1 MFVQE
6 GSPFDGCPCSGC
18 NLPRFVLP
26 LLLGLLADGPQHG
39 YQLLQRLRDFPTL
52 RDIPPDQAGMY
63 RLLKQMEDNGLVS
76 GEQGPGRTVGKR
88 NFTLTARGQAYLAT
102 WAGTL
107 GRYQEDIACI
117 VRFLRREQGGGGLS

>member
-6 GSPFDGCPCSGC
+6 SSLFDGCPCSGC
-18 NLPRFVLP
+18 HL
-26 LLLGLLADGPQHG
+26 
-39 YQLLQRLRDFPTL
+39 
-52 RDIPPDQAGMY
+52 AGMY

-88 NFTLTARGQAYLAT
+88 SFTLTARGQACLAT

-107 GRYQEDIACI
+107 DRYQEDIACI
-117 VRFLRREQGGGGLS
+117 VSFLRRGKVGGDHS

>member
-6 GSPFDGCPCSGC
+6 SSLFDGCPCSGC
-18 NLPRFVLP
+18 HLPRFVLP

-52 RDIPPDQAGMY
+52 RDTPPDQAGMY

-88 NFTLTARGQAYLAT
+88 SFTLTARGQA
-102 WAGTL
+102 
-107 GRYQEDIACI
+107 CI
-117 VRFLRREQGGGGLS
+117 VSFLRRGKVGGDHS

>member
-1 MFVQE
+1 
-6 GSPFDGCPCSGC
+6 
-18 NLPRFVLP
+18 
-26 LLLGLLADGPQHG
+26 
-39 YQLLQRLRDFPTL
+39 
-52 RDIPPDQAGMY
+52 MY

-88 NFTLTARGQAYLAT
+88 NFTLTARGQACLAT